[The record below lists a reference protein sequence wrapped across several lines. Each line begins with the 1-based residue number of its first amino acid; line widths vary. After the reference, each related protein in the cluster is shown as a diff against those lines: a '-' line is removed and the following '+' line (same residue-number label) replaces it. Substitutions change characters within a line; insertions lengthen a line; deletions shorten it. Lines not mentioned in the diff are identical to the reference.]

1 MDCAVNTY
9 VIVLQG
15 WFSLYIKVYFG
26 RLWAGRPVFLFKHLL
41 SWLSDLAKKNRFIF
55 FFLLKTWLMLKAGRK
70 FVCMLRCCSAT
81 KLHLESFKYQ
91 VHIAS
96 ELILVVEVVVWN
108 LLFKYCNLRRIVE
121 RCPSSVW
128 LLCYLL
134 LRSLYPSCFPPISS
148 QLWISSVRPGVRQ
161 IEERWSKEDE

>member
-55 FFLLKTWLMLKAGRK
+55 FFFAEDLADAEGREEICVHVK
-70 FVCMLRCCSAT
+70 VLFSYQASPGIFQVSSA
-81 KLHLESFKYQ
+81 HS
-91 VHIAS
+91 
-96 ELILVVEVVVWN
+96 
-108 LLFKYCNLRRIVE
+108 
-121 RCPSSVW
+121 
-128 LLCYLL
+128 
-134 LRSLYPSCFPPISS
+134 
-148 QLWISSVRPGVRQ
+148 
-161 IEERWSKEDE
+161 